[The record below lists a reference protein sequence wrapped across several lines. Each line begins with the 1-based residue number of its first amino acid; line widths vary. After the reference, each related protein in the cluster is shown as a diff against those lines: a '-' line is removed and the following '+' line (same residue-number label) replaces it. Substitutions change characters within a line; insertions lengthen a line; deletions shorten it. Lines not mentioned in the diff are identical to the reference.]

1 MNQQRKLI
9 LLSNDDGYSAPG
21 INLLIDWLRPIADI
35 VAVAP
40 DSGRSGAACA
50 ITAAVPITV
59 SRVSGGGG
67 VEVYACSGTPVD
79 CVKLA
84 LHGLVPRRPDLVVS
98 GINHG
103 DNASINVHYS
113 GTLGVAIEGAL
124 QRLKA
129 VAFSSCDRS
138 PQADLSAL
146 KPYVVRIVEAA
157 LSHDMPELTCL
168 NVNFPAV
175 REFKGLKVCRMCRGL
190 WTHEFEQCDVPG
202 RGRYYFLTGNY
213 TNAEPGAADTDSYA
227 LERGYVAVTPTQID
241 VTSRELAGEVRAWG
255 LEG

>member
-50 ITAAVPITV
+50 ITAAVPITA
-59 SRVSGGGG
+59 SRVSSGGG

-146 KPYVVRIVEAA
+146 EPYVVRIVEAA

-175 REFKGLKVCRMCRGL
+175 REFKGLRVCRMCRGL

>member
-59 SRVSGGGG
+59 SRVSSGGG

-157 LSHDMPELTCL
+157 LGHDMPELTCL